1 LILRLSRKILGK
13 AVVQVAC
20 VHVVAGAGFSAAN
33 LILAWALPER
43 EYGLVA
49 LVVALTNI
57 GVGIGPL
64 GLTGVV
70 NRYAIRADRKLLEYG
85 LVGAVITA
93 LVMTGLGYVAYAFS
107 AGVLTAMAATTLAG
121 SLTLLAAAPFQ
132 MRHQFV
138 LSTTLGQLGN
148 LGLAGAAIIV
158 LVADIHGPLLT
169 LFLIGAT
176 YAGTA
181 AWSWR
186 RLLRLGDGG
195 SRQITPADWS
205 DAIST
210 AGAATAGLLLVQL
223 ERLLIPN
230 LLSLESLATYG
241 VVAAIALAPFRP
253 LELAAGF
260 TLLPRLR
267 ATSNLETRRRLVRKE
282 AVFVGVLCV
291 GGSLAIAVVTQ
302 PVIAWLYGTRFDI
315 PETLV
320 LAVIASGVI
329 RVTAAVIRA
338 ATIAFCSSRQMW
350 VLAWL
355 TWVGVGLSVVGAVY
369 GAHWGVT
376 GIIYGISIGTA
387 MRTLAMLWI
396 AVPYYRVPK

>member
-70 NRYAIRADRKLLEYG
+70 NRHAIRADRKLLEYG
-85 LVGAVITA
+85 LLGAVITA
-93 LVMTGLGYVAYAFS
+93 LVMTGLGHAVYAFS
-107 AGVLTAMAATTLAG
+107 AGVLAAMAAATLAG

-158 LVADIHGPLLT
+158 LVADIHSPLLT

-230 LLSLESLATYG
+230 VLSLESLATYG
-241 VVAAIALAPFRP
+241 VVAAIVLAPFRP

-267 ATSNLETRRRLVRKE
+267 ATSNLETRRRLLRKE
-282 AVFVGVLCV
+282 AVFLGVLCV
-291 GGSLAIAVVTQ
+291 GGSLAIGVLTQ

-315 PETLV
+315 PATLV
-320 LAVIASGVI
+320 AAVIASGVI

>member
-1 LILRLSRKILGK
+1 
-13 AVVQVAC
+13 
-20 VHVVAGAGFSAAN
+20 
-33 LILAWALPER
+33 
-43 EYGLVA
+43 
-49 LVVALTNI
+49 
-57 GVGIGPL
+57 
-64 GLTGVV
+64 
-70 NRYAIRADRKLLEYG
+70 
-85 LVGAVITA
+85 
-93 LVMTGLGYVAYAFS
+93 
-107 AGVLTAMAATTLAG
+107 
-121 SLTLLAAAPFQ
+121 
-132 MRHQFV
+132 
-138 LSTTLGQLGN
+138 
-148 LGLAGAAIIV
+148 
-158 LVADIHGPLLT
+158 
-169 LFLIGAT
+169 
-176 YAGTA
+176 
-181 AWSWR
+181 
-186 RLLRLGDGG
+186 
-195 SRQITPADWS
+195 
-205 DAIST
+205 
-210 AGAATAGLLLVQL
+210 LVQL

>member
-93 LVMTGLGYVAYAFS
+93 LVMTGLGYVVYAFS
-107 AGVLTAMAATTLAG
+107 AGVLTAMAAATLAG

-148 LGLAGAAIIV
+148 LGLAGAAITV
-158 LVADIHGPLLT
+158 LVAGVHSPLLT

-267 ATSNLETRRRLVRKE
+267 ATSNLETRRRLLRKE
-282 AVFVGVLCV
+282 AVFLGVLCV
-291 GGSLAIAVVTQ
+291 GGSLAIGVLTQ
-302 PVIAWLYGTRFDI
+302 PVIAWLYGTRLDI
-315 PETLV
+315 PATLV
-320 LAVIASGVI
+320 VAVIASGVI

-355 TWVGVGLSVVGAVY
+355 TWVGVGLSVIGAVY